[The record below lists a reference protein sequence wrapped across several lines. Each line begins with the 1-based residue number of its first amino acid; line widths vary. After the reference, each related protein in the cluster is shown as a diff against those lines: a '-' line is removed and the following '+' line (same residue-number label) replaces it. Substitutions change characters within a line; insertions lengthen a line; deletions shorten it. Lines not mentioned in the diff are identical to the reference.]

1 MNIMPKTL
9 LLILSSLLMLA
20 CSSPKYTYNFD
31 YYDYNSGKR
40 APEIKPSEK
49 ISPFILNDDVLMAD
63 ASATIIL
70 KESASPTVSGEKEK
84 APTVK
89 KYSDMNRG
97 EKKAFRAEVK
107 KEFKSY
113 VNSVKKGDTVKA
125 ETETKVMDND
135 LKLAIIFGAV
145 GLTLTLFG
153 GINEAFWVVGVI
165 SIVVGVVFLIK
176 WLVRQ

>member
-1 MNIMPKTL
+1 MNIMPKIF
-9 LLILSSLLMLA
+9 LLILSSLLLVA

-31 YYDYNSGKR
+31 YYDYHSGKR
-40 APEIKPSEK
+40 GTGIKPSEK
-49 ISPFILNDDVLMAD
+49 ISPIVLKGEVLVAD
-63 ASATIIL
+63 ASVTPSVL
-70 KESASPTVSGEKEK
+70 KESASPAVSVEK
-84 APTVK
+84 APIIK
-89 KYSDMNRG
+89 KYSDMDKA

-107 KEFKSY
+107 KEFKTY
-113 VNSVKKGDTVKA
+113 VNSVKKGDTVKS
-125 ETETKVMDND
+125 ETATKVMDND